1 MTTTAKKKRG
11 FMDNYKTFDPEA
23 EGYGSSWQWRQSF
36 RERMGMDEAREVLQD
51 KHPLAF
57 LGLPKGATWNEIKR
71 AYRALALKFHP
82 DHCGAR
88 GLTEGEATERMKAIN
103 AAFTILEHQHGKA

>member
-1 MTTTAKKKRG
+1 MTTTAKKQHG

-23 EGYGSSWQWRQSF
+23 EGYGSSWQWRGAF

-51 KHPLAF
+51 TSPHAVLE
-57 LGLPKGATWNEIKR
+57 LPTGATWNEIKR

-82 DHCGAR
+82 DHCNVR
-88 GLTEGEATERMKAIN
+88 GIDEQEATERMKKIN
-103 AAFTILEHQHGKA
+103 AAFTLLEHQHHQA

>member
-1 MTTTAKKKRG
+1 MTTTAKKQHG

-23 EGYGSSWQWRQSF
+23 EGYGSSWQWRGAF

-51 KHPLAF
+51 TSPHAVLE
-57 LGLPKGATWNEIKR
+57 LPTGATWSEIKR

-82 DHCGAR
+82 DHSKAH
-88 GLTEGEATERMKAIN
+88 GLSEGEATERMKVIN
-103 AAFTILEHQHGKA
+103 AAFTLLEHQHHQA